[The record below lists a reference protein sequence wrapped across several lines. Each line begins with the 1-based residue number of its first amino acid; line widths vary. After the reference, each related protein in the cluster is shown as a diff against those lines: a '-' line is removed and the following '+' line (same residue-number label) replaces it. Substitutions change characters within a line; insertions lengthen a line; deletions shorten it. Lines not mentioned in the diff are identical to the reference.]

1 VKKAWIVVAV
11 VLLVVAV
18 GAGAFWA
25 GMTYG
30 KSQAE
35 QDAMGLMQERMG
47 MGGRG
52 GQFPEGGQLPE
63 GSQFPG
69 GGQLPQEGQEGATS
83 SGGGVRGTIQAIEDG
98 TLVINADD
106 GVIRVQTV
114 DTTMIEKNMSV
125 GVNDL
130 EVGEMVVV
138 SGPENDDGSITA
150 RSIMSIRAFQFD
162 QSQGGE

>member
-1 VKKAWIVVAV
+1 MKKIWIVVG
-11 VLLVVAV
+11 VLVLVVAV
-18 GAGAFWA
+18 GAGAFWG

-30 KSQAE
+30 KSQVE
-35 QDAMGLMQERMG
+35 QDAMGLMQERFG
-47 MGGRG
+47 ARG
-52 GQFPEGGQLPE
+52 GQSPESG
-63 GSQFPG
+63 QFPG
-69 GGQLPQEGQEGATS
+69 GGQLPQGGQEGATL
-83 SGGGVRGTIQAIEDG
+83 SGGGVRGTIEAIEGD

-106 GVIRVQTV
+106 GIIRVQTV

-125 GVNDL
+125 GVGDL